1 MRERPIENAA
11 MDFNAKQIA
20 PPKSWETF
28 EDLCWALFQ
37 ADWQD
42 SGAQK
47 NGRQGQQQAGVDIVG
62 YNRTAGGALWGVQCK
77 GKNAHYGS
85 KLSTKEI
92 DAELA
97 KAEKFQ
103 PPLAHWIIAT
113 TAATDAPTQEYVRS
127 LSAARGYRRD
137 PQQSLDG

>member
-1 MRERPIENAA
+1 
-11 MDFNAKQIA
+11 
-20 PPKSWETF
+20 
-28 EDLCWALFQ
+28 
-37 ADWQD
+37 
-42 SGAQK
+42 
-47 NGRQGQQQAGVDIVG
+47 VDIFG
-62 YNRTAGGALWGVQCK
+62 YNQKAGGALWGVQCK